1 MYKFPENKD
10 FGNRVA
16 KLRLDKGVSA
26 REMSLAIGQ
35 NEAYINSIET
45 GKNYPSMEG
54 LSYICEY
61 LDITPQEFFDFDTA
75 SPKKLS
81 KLSEKMKHLKTE
93 QLALIESM
101 VDNMK

>member
-1 MYKFPENKD
+1 MSVIPEKKE
-10 FGNRVA
+10 FGERIA
-16 KLRLDKGVSA
+16 KMRLEKGVSA

-35 NEAYINSIET
+35 NEAYINSIEN

-54 LSYICEY
+54 FSYICAY
-61 LDITPQEFFDFDTA
+61 LGITPQQFFDTETK
-75 SPKKLS
+75 SPKKLA
-81 KLSEKMKHLKTE
+81 KLMEKMKHLNSD